1 MIKGMVMLMKIEIL
15 GSGCAKCKRLE
26 KNAQQAVK
34 ELGIKAEVKKVDD
47 IVEIA
52 NRGVMMT
59 PTLSVDGVVRSVG
72 KVLSPDE
79 VKELLK

>member
-1 MIKGMVMLMKIEIL
+1 MKIEIL

-34 ELGIKAEVKKVDD
+34 EMGIKADVVKIED
-47 IVEIA
+47 IMEIA

-59 PTLSVDGVVRSVG
+59 PAISVDGVVRSVG
-72 KVLSPDE
+72 KVLSPEE
-79 VKELLK
+79 VKKLLK

>member
-1 MIKGMVMLMKIEIL
+1 MKIEVM

-26 KNAQQAVK
+26 KNVQQAVK
-34 ELGIKAEVKKVDD
+34 ELGIKAEVKKVED
-47 IVEIA
+47 IMEIA

-59 PTLSVDGVVRSVG
+59 PALSINGVVKSVG

-79 VKELLK
+79 IKRMLK